1 MIDYRLLGE
10 VTDELGRE
18 IHNSLFTIPA
28 FAGTGLL
35 FEITR
40 AVFWG
45 VAVTGGV
52 SVPAEDR
59 YTRAFLRSRKAC

>member
-1 MIDYRLLGE
+1 MSWGKR
-10 VTDELGRE
+10 
-18 IHNSLFTIPA
+18 FTIHYSRYPLSRA
-28 FAGTGLL
+28 QACY
-35 FEITR
+35 FEIAR
-40 AVFWG
+40 AAFWG